1 MKREYL
7 IAAAL
12 TLVVVAA
19 YFGREHFGPTN
30 DINLGMNPVPT
41 GVMEEFETCGDETRA
56 KKGQCSLD
64 SMNGPYRVVP
74 F

>member
-1 MKREYL
+1 MKRQYL

-12 TLVVVAA
+12 ALVVVAA
-19 YFGREHFGPTN
+19 YFSREHFGPTN

-41 GVMEEFETCGDETRA
+41 GAQRQREMCADQTRA
-56 KKGQCSLD
+56 EPGQCSLD
-64 SMNGPYRVVP
+64 SMNGPYQVMP